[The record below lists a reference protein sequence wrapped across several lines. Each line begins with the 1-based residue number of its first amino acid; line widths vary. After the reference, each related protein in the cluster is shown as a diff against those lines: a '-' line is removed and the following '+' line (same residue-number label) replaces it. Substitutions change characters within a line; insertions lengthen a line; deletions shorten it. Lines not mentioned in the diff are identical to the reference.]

1 MGKLKFNPDD
11 FVFERLPS
19 PDEKKTILEYD
30 AKNRLI
36 LLRTKD
42 DDGQYVYNTVVISDA
57 INQNILANIPN
68 EWSNDN
74 DRIILFAIYESGEY
88 ILEKEKM
95 KYDFPTKSTKWIQ
108 YTSDFLT
115 VEQAKELYNV
125 LNTAIVVDTEVKNYS
140 NLKDYLELSKKSYY
154 LTQFNKENIDFIE
167 KLLRDTDWRILPDA
181 PEVFEN
187 ERKMWVLWRSKIRE
201 LNKLPSDFE
210 DSLDYLIW
218 LEEMK
223 WPIRPDQYYGKYPEF
238 EVKYLETDDQFVSN
252 PDFLDPKKSQELM
265 NQYIKFGDLVHEYEE
280 QGFKLSPTMSNLV
293 TKYNLIKDMEEFK
306 KVKIQEAE

>member
-42 DDGQYVYNTVVISDA
+42 DDGQYVYNTVVISDT
-57 INQNILANIPN
+57 INQNILENIPN
-68 EWSNDN
+68 EWSNSN
-74 DRIILFAIYESGEY
+74 DKIILFAIYENGEY

-95 KYDFPTKSTKWIQ
+95 KYDFSTKSTKWIQ

-115 VEQAKELYNV
+115 VDQAKELYNV
-125 LNTAIVVDTEVKNYS
+125 LNTAIIVDTEVKNYS
-140 NLKDYLELSKKSYY
+140 NIKEYLELSKKSYY

-187 ERKMWVLWRSKIRE
+187 EREMWLVWRSKIRE

-238 EVKYLETDDQFVSN
+238 EVKYLETDDQFVAN
-252 PDFLDPKKSQELM
+252 PEFLDPKKSQELM
-265 NQYIKFGDLVHEYEE
+265 DQYIKFGDLVREYEE
-280 QGFKLSPTMSNLV
+280 QGFKLSPTMSSLV

-306 KVKIQEAE
+306 KVKIQEAK

>member
-95 KYDFPTKSTKWIQ
+95 KYDFSTKSTKWIQ

-125 LNTAIVVDTEVKNYS
+125 LNAAIVVDTEVKNYS

-187 ERKMWVLWRSKIRE
+187 EREMWVMWRSKIRE

-265 NQYIKFGDLVHEYEE
+265 DQYIKFGDLVREYEK

>member
-95 KYDFPTKSTKWIQ
+95 KYDFSTKSTKWIQ

-125 LNTAIVVDTEVKNYS
+125 LNAAIVVDTEVKNYS

-187 ERKMWVLWRSKIRE
+187 EREMWVLWRSKIRE

-265 NQYIKFGDLVHEYEE
+265 DQYIKFGDLVREYEK

>member
-42 DDGQYVYNTVVISDA
+42 DDGQYVYNTVVISDT
-57 INQNILANIPN
+57 INQNILENIPN
-68 EWSNDN
+68 EWSNSN
-74 DRIILFAIYESGEY
+74 DKIILFAIYENGEY

-95 KYDFPTKSTKWIQ
+95 KYDFSTKSTKWIQ

-115 VEQAKELYNV
+115 VDQAKELYNV
-125 LNTAIVVDTEVKNYS
+125 LNTAIIVDTEVKNYS
-140 NLKDYLELSKKSYY
+140 NIKEYLELSKKSYY

-167 KLLRDTDWRILPDA
+167 KLLRDTDWSILPDA
-181 PEVFEN
+181 TEVFEN
-187 ERKMWVLWRSKIRE
+187 EREMWLVWRSKIRE

-238 EVKYLETDDQFVSN
+238 EVKYLETDDQFVAN
-252 PDFLDPKKSQELM
+252 PEFLDPKKSQELM
-265 NQYIKFGDLVHEYEE
+265 DQYIKFGDLVKEYEE
-280 QGFKLSPTMSNLV
+280 QGFKLSPTMSSLV

-306 KVKIQEAE
+306 KVKIQEAK

>member
-42 DDGQYVYNTVVISDA
+42 DDGKYVYNTVVISDA

-95 KYDFPTKSTKWIQ
+95 KYDFSTKSTKWIQ

-125 LNTAIVVDTEVKNYS
+125 LNAAIVVDTEVKNYS

-187 ERKMWVLWRSKIRE
+187 EREMWVLWRSKIRE

-265 NQYIKFGDLVHEYEE
+265 DQYIKFGDLVREYEK

>member
-42 DDGQYVYNTVVISDA
+42 DDGQYVYNTVVISDS
-57 INQNILANIPN
+57 INKNILENIPN

-74 DRIILFAIYESGEY
+74 DRIILFVIYESGEY

-95 KYDFPTKSTKWIQ
+95 KYDFSTKSTKWIQ
-108 YTSDFLT
+108 YTSDYLT
-115 VEQAKELYNV
+115 IDQAKELYNI
-125 LNTAIVVDTEVKNYS
+125 LNTAIVVDTEIKNYT
-140 NLKDYLELSKKSYY
+140 NIKDYLELSKKSYY
-154 LTQFNKENIDFIE
+154 LTQFNRQNIDFIE

-187 ERKMWVLWRSKIRE
+187 EREMWVLWRSKIRE

-252 PDFLDPKKSQELM
+252 PEFLDPKKSQELM
-265 NQYIKFGDLVHEYEE
+265 SQYIKFGDLVKEYEE
-280 QGFKLSPTMSNLV
+280 QGFKLSPTMSSLV

-306 KVKIQEAE
+306 KLKIQEAE